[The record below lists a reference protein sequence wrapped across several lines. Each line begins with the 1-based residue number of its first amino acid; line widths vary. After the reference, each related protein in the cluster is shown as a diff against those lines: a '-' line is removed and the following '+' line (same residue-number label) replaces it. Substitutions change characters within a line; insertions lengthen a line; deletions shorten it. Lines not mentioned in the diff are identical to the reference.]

1 VELEEAGRIHEA
13 IRVYTAAA
21 RLGDEIAQNNLATL
35 LDDRAIPRRPAEA
48 VYWYKRAVRAGSAEA
63 AWNLAMHYRNLG
75 KRRWQIHWLR
85 VAARLGEPDA
95 PVALREM
102 IHA

>member
-13 IRVYTAAA
+13 IRV
-21 RLGDEIAQNNLATL
+21 
-35 LDDRAIPRRPAEA
+35 
-48 VYWYKRAVRAGSAEA
+48 
-63 AWNLAMHYRNLG
+63 YRNLG